1 MYNIAESVFKYSA
14 YLTHRLFNKVNT
26 INDFFPLKSKV
37 TILFFWISF
46 RLFIPYVVY
55 HMFML

>member
-26 INDFFPLKSKV
+26 INDFFSLEIKSNNS
-37 TILFFWISF
+37 ILLDI
-46 RLFIPYVVY
+46 V
-55 HMFML
+55 